1 MPTETMHASLRRMKA
16 FRSKDKSTT
25 GACFS
30 KGAVGSRGVS
40 IQQGKWMARISIPR
54 GQYLCLGRFDSEEEA
69 ARAYDSAAYK
79 IHGT

>member
-1 MPTETMHASLRRMKA
+1 MCRMKD

-30 KGAVGSRGVS
+30 KGAVGSRGVCMHR
-40 IQQGKWMARISIPR
+40 GKWKMQIYVPGGRV
-54 GQYLCLGRFDSEEEA
+54 GLGNFGSEEGA

-79 IHGT
+79 IHGS